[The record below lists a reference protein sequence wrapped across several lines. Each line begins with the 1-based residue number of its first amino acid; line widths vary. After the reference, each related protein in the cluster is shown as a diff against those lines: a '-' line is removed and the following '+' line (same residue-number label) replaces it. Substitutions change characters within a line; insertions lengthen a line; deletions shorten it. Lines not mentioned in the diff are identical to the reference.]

1 MTCPASCL
9 NQTWISSSDLLA
21 KWTFDGTFVDQ
32 MNTYNATSV
41 NSPSFTASGYV
52 NQAVKLTPSSNQY
65 LYTSYIPLINA
76 SFTIELWLNPIGYP
90 NPTDHSILGLC
101 TNLSNDQC
109 LHLTIRNSTGIY
121 RLYMS
126 FFGDN
131 CLSNTSV
138 SLNHWTHAA
147 FVFDSTTLAMSI
159 YQNGLLVG
167 NCIAAFPLQG
177 TANNVTIGYIPRI
190 VATYG
195 TNFFQVKHSFFSWF
209 QCENIII

>member
-41 NSPSFTASGYV
+41 NSPSFTANGYV
-52 NQAVKLTPSSNQY
+52 NQALVLTAASNQY

-76 SFTIELWLNPIGYP
+76 SFTIELWLYPTAYP
-90 NPTDHSILGLC
+90 NQTDNSILGLC
-101 TNLSNDQC
+101 TNLSSDRC
-109 LHLTIRNSTGIY
+109 LHLTIRNFAGTH

-131 CLSNTSV
+131 CSSNTNV

-167 NCIAAFPLQG
+167 NCIAALPLQG
-177 TANNVTIGYIPRI
+177 TANNVTIGYIPGI

-195 TNFFQVKHSFFSWF
+195 TNYFQVKLFFQLVSM
-209 QCENIII
+209 